1 MRHDLECTSNKYDE
15 DCKENEVIKIIHN
28 HHDEKLNDKVQIE
41 GSHYDK
47 FLKIPR
53 HVRHN
58 DVIM

>member
-1 MRHDLECTSNKYDE
+1 MVNHLECTSNKYDE
-15 DCKENEVIKIIHN
+15 DCKENEVIEIIHN
-28 HHDEKLNDKVQIE
+28 HHDEEVIDKVEIE
-41 GSHYDK
+41 GSHNDQ